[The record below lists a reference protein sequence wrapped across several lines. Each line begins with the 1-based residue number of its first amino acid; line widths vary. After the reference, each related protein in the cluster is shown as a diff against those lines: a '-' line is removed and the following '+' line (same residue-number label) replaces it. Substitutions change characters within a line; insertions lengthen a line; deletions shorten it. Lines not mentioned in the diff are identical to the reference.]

1 MKSGQKELLHGLY
14 QRIYVFGIVSR
25 ACDID
30 AYSFFT
36 FNHKYF
42 VSSIPRDI
50 ENFEKALDL
59 PDGSYALFCG
69 YCYIE
74 IITPKLSG
82 LANIVDIN
90 CHRHFLYSCL
100 RPECVFVPTAWMHT
114 LTIARNFE
122 KHLSRVNK
130 IINELVGTGSP
141 MLMIE
146 APAAMHRYIHADGKG
161 LSPEHI
167 SERRGLYYEKI
178 VRPGGFMYLDL
189 NKFIPQDSD
198 MIRENSND
206 ERNSC
211 PWHMNDPFYGMLCD
225 IFIDWKNSGYKNY
238 EISAVQKMD

>member
-1 MKSGQKELLHGLY
+1 M
-14 QRIYVFGIVSR
+14 
-25 ACDID
+25 
-30 AYSFFT
+30 
-36 FNHKYF
+36 
-42 VSSIPRDI
+42 SSIPRDI

-59 PDGSYALFCG
+59 PDRSYTLFCG

-141 MLMIE
+141 VLLVE
-146 APAAMHRYIHADGKG
+146 APAAMHRYVHADGKG

-167 SERRGLYYEKI
+167 SERRGLYYAA
-178 VRPGGFMYLDL
+178 
-189 NKFIPQDSD
+189 
-198 MIRENSND
+198 
-206 ERNSC
+206 

-225 IFIDWKNSGYKNY
+225 ICIGWKNSGYKNY
-238 EISAVQKMD
+238 EISTVQEMDR